1 MAEDQTGELDKDS
14 GVTFTVLTKSL
25 RVSWSLEEKDAIG
38 LPPRPPKPHS
48 GCKVERRIAEEFCGM
63 AVQE

>member
-38 LPPRPPKPHS
+38 LPPRPPQTSLWLQS
-48 GCKVERRIAEEFCGM
+48 GAQDC
-63 AVQE
+63 